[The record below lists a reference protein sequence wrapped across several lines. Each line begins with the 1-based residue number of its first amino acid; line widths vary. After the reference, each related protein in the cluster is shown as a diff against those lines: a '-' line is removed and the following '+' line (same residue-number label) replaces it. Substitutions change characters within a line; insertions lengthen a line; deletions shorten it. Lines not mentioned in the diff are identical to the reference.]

1 MQRAARREVFWDI
14 PPLAAG
20 AQDIHHAVHGGSHV
34 RPPLTAAAFSRR
46 DQRLDICP
54 FVISQV
60 ARISQVIAVVLRP
73 VLVRPQCNPLLE
85 SRSAPSNPSDS
96 KESRSF
102 RTDTKEKRARTPR
115 PPRKPLP
122 DNLPVGRIVEPPP
135 CACGKC
141 GGVRLRKL
149 GEVVSKTLE
158 CEPRRWKIVEHV
170 REKFSCR
177 DCEAIN
183 EPPAASHPIPRG
195 FAGPSLLAMVLVS
208 KFLLHQPLNRQSE
221 TYAREG
227 IELDVSTLADRVGA
241 CVVAL
246 DPIIRALWAHVLSA
260 ERIHADDTTVPVL
273 AKMKT
278 VTGRIWTYVRDDRPF
293 GGKDPPAAVFRY
305 SRTRAGEHPQEHL
318 ASYVGIMQADAF
330 PGFNPLYDSKRR
342 PAPIIEA
349 ACWSHGRRYFF
360 KLAQEVKAPIA
371 IEAVRRIDELFEIER
386 TINGMTPEQRVAVRQ
401 AKSKPLVADLEVW
414 LRQKLALLSSKDD
427 T

>member
-1 MQRAARREVFWDI
+1 MILAQREMLTIARSEVTVSRLELERLKLMLAKARREQFGQSSERGKQLIDQLELAIEDI
-14 PPLAAG
+14 EETQAEVEAKAEMAAPE
-20 AQDIHHAVHGGSHV
+20 AV
-34 RPPLTAAAFSRR
+34 
-46 DQRLDICP
+46 
-54 FVISQV
+54 
-60 ARISQVIAVVLRP
+60 
-73 VLVRPQCNPLLE
+73 
-85 SRSAPSNPSDS
+85 
-96 KESRSF
+96 
-102 RTDTKEKRARTPR
+102 KEKRARAPR

-122 DNLPVGRIVEPPP
+122 DNLPVERIVEPPP

-158 CEPRRWKIVEHV
+158 CEPRRWKIIEHV

-177 DCEAIN
+177 DCEAIT
-183 EPPAASHPIPRG
+183 EPPAPSHPIPRG

-246 DPIIRALWAHVLSA
+246 DPIIQALWAHVLSA

-293 GGKDPPAAVFRY
+293 GGNAPPAAVFRY
-305 SRTRAGEHPQEHL
+305 SRTRAG
-318 ASYVGIMQADAF
+318 D
-330 PGFNPLYDSKRR
+330 YD
-342 PAPIIEA
+342 
-349 ACWSHGRRYFF
+349 
-360 KLAQEVKAPIA
+360 
-371 IEAVRRIDELFEIER
+371 
-386 TINGMTPEQRVAVRQ
+386 
-401 AKSKPLVADLEVW
+401 
-414 LRQKLALLSSKDD
+414 
-427 T
+427 